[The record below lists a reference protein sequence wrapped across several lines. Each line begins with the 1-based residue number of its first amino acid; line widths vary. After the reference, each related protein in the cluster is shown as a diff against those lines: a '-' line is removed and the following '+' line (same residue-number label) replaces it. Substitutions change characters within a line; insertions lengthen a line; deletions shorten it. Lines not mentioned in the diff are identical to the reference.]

1 MISWP
6 PGRPSWG
13 LVRLAQAAGAKIVGV
28 GALIEKTFEGGRQAL
43 SSLGVPVES
52 LVRIRSMEG
61 DQIIFEEEQEGS

>member
-1 MISWP
+1 
-6 PGRPSWG
+6 
-13 LVRLAQAAGAKIVGV
+13 V

-61 DQIIFEEEQEGS
+61 DQILFEEDQEGG